1 MIDLAPTTMRAP
13 QKWIAVQR
21 MVVGVWFAKSILTKI
36 TIILAGG
43 FFPLPAATGRWQ
55 AVMPKL
61 IAKYAAD
68 NPFPWYKS
76 FLLDTVVPNSHVFA
90 TLTAIGEVGVGISL
104 LFGLL
109 TPVGAFFGMLQVI
122 FYGMAVQ
129 QQSSGQ
135 QGFHVMLFFM
145 MLTFLFTRAGR
156 QWGIDARL
164 RERWP
169 NSRFV
174 QLFT

>member
-1 MIDLAPTTMRAP
+1 
-13 QKWIAVQR
+13 

-36 TIILAGG
+36 GVRPRRRLLPASRGIGSLAGRDAEAHREVRRG
-43 FFPLPAATGRWQ
+43 QSDSRGTRAFCSTRS
-55 AVMPKL
+55 
-61 IAKYAAD
+61 I
-68 NPFPWYKS
+68 
-76 FLLDTVVPNSHVFA
+76 PNSHVFA
-90 TLTAIGEVGVGISL
+90 TLTALGEVGVGISL

-109 TPVGAFFGMLQVI
+109 TPLGAFFGMLQVI

-135 QGFHVMLFFM
+135 QGFHVMLFM
-145 MLTFLFTRAGR
+145 LMLTFLFTRAGR

>member
-1 MIDLAPTTMRAP
+1 MTDFRTMRAP
-13 QKWIAVQR
+13 QRWIAVQR

-43 FFPLPAATGRWQ
+43 FFPVPAATDRWQ
-55 AVMPKL
+55 GVMPKL

-76 FLLDTVVPNSHVFA
+76 FLLDTVVPNSHLFA
-90 TLTAIGEVGVGISL
+90 TITAIGEVGVGLSL

-109 TPVGAFFGMLQVI
+109 TPLGAFFGLLKVM

-135 QGFHVMLFFM
+135 QGFHIMLFTM

-156 QWGIDARL
+156 QWGIDGWL
-164 RERWP
+164 RERYP
-169 NSRFV
+169 DSSFV
-174 QLFT
+174 QLLT